1 MDSADFDAL
10 EERARA
16 KLSPGAYA
24 FAAGGAD
31 DEITLADNL
40 AAWRRLRLRPRML
53 RDITAIDTSASVL
66 GERLAMPLMVA
77 PAGPHRLVHPGSG
90 RGTPPRPAG
99 RGGRSVR

>member
-10 EERARA
+10 EERARQ

-40 AAWRRLRLRPRML
+40 AAWRRLRLRPRRKIFLFLATTLSRSKSSRQRAARMCIRGL
-53 RDITAIDTSASVL
+53 R
-66 GERLAMPLMVA
+66 MFFPL
-77 PAGPHRLVHPGSG
+77 L
-90 RGTPPRPAG
+90 TT
-99 RGGRSVR
+99 RS